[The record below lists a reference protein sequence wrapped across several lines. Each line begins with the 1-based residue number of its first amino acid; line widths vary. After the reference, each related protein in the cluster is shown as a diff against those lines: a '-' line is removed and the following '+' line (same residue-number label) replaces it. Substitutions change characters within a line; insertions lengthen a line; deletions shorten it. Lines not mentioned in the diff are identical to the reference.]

1 MAKIVFLKIIK
12 FYQIFISPFLGRCC
26 RFEPSC
32 SNYCYLAIE
41 KYGARKG
48 AWLGL
53 KRIIR
58 CNPWNPG
65 GKDEP

>member
-1 MAKIVFLKIIK
+1 MSKIFLKIIR
-12 FYQIFISPFLGRCC
+12 FYQILISPMLGNNC

-48 AWLGL
+48 VRLGL
-53 KRIIR
+53 KRILR
-58 CNPWNPG
+58 CNPWSRG
-65 GKDEP
+65 GIDEL